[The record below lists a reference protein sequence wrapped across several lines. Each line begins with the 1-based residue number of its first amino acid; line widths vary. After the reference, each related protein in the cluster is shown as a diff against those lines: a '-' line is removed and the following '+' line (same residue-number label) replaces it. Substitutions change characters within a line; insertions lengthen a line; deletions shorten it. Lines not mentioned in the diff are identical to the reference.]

1 MIELNGS
8 ESMIFVCRCC
18 NKEKTLPVD
27 SERYQKWR
35 DGKDYIQN
43 LFPEL
48 SAEDRELMLSG
59 TCGPCFDKMFPA
71 EEE

>member
-1 MIELNGS
+1 VIELDGS
-8 ESMIFVCRCC
+8 ESMIFVCRSC

-35 DGKDYIQN
+35 DGKGYIQN

-48 SAEDRELMLSG
+48 SADDRELMLSG
-59 TCGPCFDKMFPA
+59 TCGDCFDNMFP
-71 EEE
+71 EED

>member
-1 MIELNGS
+1 MIELDGS
-8 ESMIFVCRCC
+8 ESMIFVCRSC

-35 DGKDYIQN
+35 DGKGYIQN

-48 SAEDRELMLSG
+48 SADDRELMLSG
-59 TCGPCFDKMFPA
+59 TCGDCFDNMFP
-71 EEE
+71 EED